1 VEYRCRVATANGQVS
16 TGTYEAEN
24 EARLRMDL
32 EDKGLYLLSL
42 QPLGG
47 VGVGGFTVR
56 LPARKKKIGSDEF
69 LIFNQEMATLLR
81 AGLPLVQSL
90 DILRRRVPN
99 PTFKKVLDDV
109 YERVRSGSALSD
121 AFEAQG
127 GMFTGIYHA
136 SLMAGEK
143 SGSLE
148 TVLRRYVSHMKVIA
162 SARGKMISALIYP
175 VVLLCLSAAVVGLIV
190 FKVIPEFA
198 SFYAGFGAGAELPAA
213 TQLIVA
219 FSSSVVNYLWVWVTA
234 VIVAAVSFSVWI
246 RQPGQRGRL
255 HRAIMKLPWF
265 GPLSRKFATAQ
276 VARTISTLLAGGIP
290 LVNSLDIAG
299 KAVGNQAVSAD
310 LAMVAREVRE
320 GSSLAHSLQQ
330 RHTFPDVA
338 IEMVEVGESTGALAE
353 MLNSIADFYD
363 EENETSLTRF
373 SNLVQ
378 PVLLIVM
385 GIVIAG
391 LLLSLYMPLFQLS
404 SLAR

>member
-16 TGTYEAEN
+16 TATYMADN
-24 EARLRMDL
+24 EARLRMEL
-32 EDKGLYLLSL
+32 EEKGLFLLSL
-42 QPLGG
+42 QPVGG
-47 VGVGGFTVR
+47 VGVGGFSLR
-56 LPARKKKIGSDEF
+56 LPTRKPKIKSDEF
-69 LIFNQEMATLLR
+69 LIYNQEMATLLR

-90 DILRRRVPN
+90 DILRRRVQN
-99 PTFKKVLDDV
+99 PTFKAVLDDV
-109 YERVRSGSALSD
+109 YEKVRSGSALSD

-162 SARGKMISALIYP
+162 GVRGKMISALIYP

-190 FKVIPEFA
+190 FRVVPEFA
-198 SFYAGFGAGAELPAA
+198 TFYDGFGAGAELPAS
-213 TQLIVA
+213 TMLIVA
-219 FSSSVVNYLWVWVTA
+219 FSSSVVNYAWIWVSALVL
-234 VIVAAVSFSVWI
+234 IAVSFSVWI
-246 RQPGQRGRL
+246 RQPGQRSRL
-255 HRAIMKLPWF
+255 DRAIMRLPWF

-290 LVNSLDIAG
+290 LVNSLDIAA
-299 KAVGNQAVSAD
+299 KSVGNQAVAAD
-310 LAMVAREVRE
+310 LGVVAREVRE
-320 GSSLAHSLQQ
+320 GSSLAHSLQG

-363 EENETSLTRF
+363 EENDTSLTRF
-373 SNLVQ
+373 TNLVQ

>member
-1 VEYRCRVATANGQVS
+1 VEFRCRVATANGQVS
-16 TGTYEAEN
+16 TATFEADN
-24 EARLRMDL
+24 EARLRLDL
-32 EDKGLYLLSL
+32 EEKGLYLLSL

-47 VGVGGFTVR
+47 VGGFSLR
-56 LPARKKKIGSDEF
+56 RGRKKISSDEF
-69 LIFNQEMATLLR
+69 LIFNQELATLLR

-99 PTFKKVLDDV
+99 PSFKRVLDDV

-148 TVLRRYVSHMKVIA
+148 TVLRRYVAHMKVIA
-162 SARGKMISALIYP
+162 SVRGKMISALIYP
-175 VVLLCLSAAVVGLIV
+175 VVLLLLAAAVVGLIV
-190 FKVIPEFA
+190 FKVVPEFA
-198 SFYAGFGAGAELPAA
+198 EFYKGFGDAQLPAS
-213 TQLIVA
+213 TQFIVA
-219 FSSSVVNYLWVWVTA
+219 LSSTLVNNAFLWIAALVAIGVSVAVWV
-234 VIVAAVSFSVWI
+234 
-246 RQPGQRGRL
+246 RQPGQRSRL
-255 HRAIMKLPWF
+255 HRGVMRLPWF
-265 GPLSRKFATAQ
+265 GPLSRKFSTAQ
-276 VARTISTLLAGGIP
+276 VARTVSTLLSGGIP
-290 LVNSLDIAG
+290 LVNSLDIAS
-299 KAVGNQAVSAD
+299 KSVGNQAVASD
-310 LAMVAREVRE
+310 LGIVAKEVRE
-320 GSSLAHSLQQ
+320 GSSLGQSLH
-330 RHTFPDVA
+330 RRGTFPDVA
-338 IEMVEVGESTGALAE
+338 IEMVEVGESTGALSE

>member
-1 VEYRCRVATANGQVS
+1 VEFRCRVATANGQVS
-16 TGTYEAEN
+16 SATYVAEN
-24 EARLRMDL
+24 EARLRLEL
-32 EDKGLYLLSL
+32 EDKGLFLLSV
-42 QPLGG
+42 QP
-47 VGVGGFTVR
+47 VGSVGGFSLSLR
-56 LPARKKKIGSDEF
+56 NRKRKISSEEF

-99 PTFKKVLDDV
+99 PTFKAVLDDV

-162 SARGKMISALIYP
+162 GVRGKLVSALIYP
-175 VVLLCLSAAVVGLIV
+175 VVLLLLSAAVVGLIV
-190 FKVIPEFA
+190 FKVVPEFA
-198 SFYAGFGAGAELPAA
+198 LFYSGFGAGAELPAS
-213 TQLIVA
+213 TQLMVA
-219 FSSSVVNYLWVWVTA
+219 LSTSVVDYFFVWLA
-234 VIVAAVSFSVWI
+234 VLLTIVIAVAVWI
-246 RQPGQRGRL
+246 RQPGQRSRL
-255 HRAIMKLPWF
+255 DRAIMRLPWF
-265 GPLSRKFATAQ
+265 GPLSRKFSTAQ
-276 VARTISTLLAGGIP
+276 VTRTISTLLAGGIP
-290 LVNSLDIAG
+290 LVNSLDIAA
-299 KAVGNQAVSAD
+299 KSVGNQAVAAD
-310 LAMVAREVRE
+310 LGIVAREVRE
-320 GSSLAHSLQQ
+320 GSSLAHALQQ
-330 RHTFPDVA
+330 RRTFPDVA

-363 EENETSLTRF
+363 EENDTSLTRF

>member
-1 VEYRCRVATANGQVS
+1 MQFRCKVATATGQV
-16 TGTYEAEN
+16 TEATYVADTEHA
-24 EARLRMDL
+24 LRHDL
-32 EDKGLYLLSL
+32 ETKGLFVLALH
-42 QPLGG
+42 PVGG
-47 VGVGGFTVR
+47 VGIGRFSFQM
-56 LPARKKKIGSDEF
+56 PSRKRITSAEF

-99 PTFKKVLDDV
+99 PTLKAVLDDV

-127 GMFTGIYHA
+127 GIFTGIYHA

-148 TVLRRYVSHMKVIA
+148 TVLRRYVAHMKVI
-162 SARGKMISALIYP
+162 SSVRSRMVSALIYP
-175 VVLLCLSAAVVGLIV
+175 IVLLALSAAVVGLIV
-190 FKVIPEFA
+190 FKVVPEFA
-198 SFYAGFGAGAELPAA
+198 LFYEGFGSAELPAS
-213 TQLIVA
+213 TQVIVA
-219 FSSSVVNYLWVWVTA
+219 FSTSVVQYFWLWLAAFLVIVIGGGVWV
-234 VIVAAVSFSVWI
+234 
-246 RQPGQRGRL
+246 RQPGQRRRL
-255 HRAIMKLPWF
+255 DSLMLRLPWF
-265 GPLSRKFATAQ
+265 GPLSRKFSTAQ

-290 LVNSLDIAG
+290 LVNALDIAS
-299 KAVGNQAVSAD
+299 KSVGNRSVAGD
-310 LAMVAREVRE
+310 LDVVAKEVRE
-320 GSSLAHSLQQ
+320 GASLHDSLM
-330 RHTFPDVA
+330 RRGTFPNVA
-338 IEMVEVGESTGALAE
+338 VEMVEVGESTGALAE

-363 EENETSLTRF
+363 EENDTSMTRF

-378 PVLLIVM
+378 PVLLVVM